1 MRISDWSS
9 DVCSSDLK
17 GTKAKVNWLRRQLA
31 GSDAAGIHVRA
42 RWPGRA
48 PFTQKTLAELRED
61 PAAIEG
67 ENRALVPSRF
77 EVVLVRDLAD
87 KFAGAKTF
95 IEQLEAMVP
104 HFYEQ
109 VGQYLRAYIAP
120 PPRIRREE
128 ARAGASEETDRVGE
142 IAVESAEE
150 SRAAA
155 EDIAAAA
162 GNGEAPHRS
171 EEEPRAT
178 AAVPA
183 GEIGRA

>member
-9 DVCSSDLK
+9 DVCSSDL
-17 GTKAKVNWLRRQLA
+17 
-31 GSDAAGIHVRA
+31 AAGMQVRA
-42 RWPGRA
+42 RWQGRA

-77 EVVLVRDLAD
+77 EVVLVRDLAG

-128 ARAGASEETDRVGE
+128 ARAGASEDRK
-142 IAVESAEE
+142 STRLN
-150 SRAAA
+150 SS
-155 EDIAAAA
+155 
-162 GNGEAPHRS
+162 H
-171 EEEPRAT
+171 
-178 AAVPA
+178 
-183 GEIGRA
+183 